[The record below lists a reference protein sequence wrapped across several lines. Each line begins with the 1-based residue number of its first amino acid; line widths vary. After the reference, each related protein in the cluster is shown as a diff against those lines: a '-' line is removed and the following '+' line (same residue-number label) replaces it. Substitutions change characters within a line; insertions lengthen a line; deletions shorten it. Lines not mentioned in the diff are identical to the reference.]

1 MAMRGLRQAIGDG
14 RGVEGRLWKE
24 ARMPEIARF
33 KLRDWLVPLTVAP
46 ACLLLLVVIASF
58 CQW

>member
-1 MAMRGLRQAIGDG
+1 MRA
-14 RGVEGRLWKE
+14 V
-24 ARMPEIARF
+24 ARF

-58 CQW
+58 YRW